1 MSTFAKV
8 LLATDLT
15 PQSDNLTECLFSL
28 CPDTETEVVL
38 AHVFDDDDDADPD
51 GSNYKKVNSR
61 LEGYKNDLEQAGYEE
76 VTIVTPVGDEPFEAI
91 CDAGEEH
98 EADLLM
104 VASHGKGFLKSTL
117 MGSTTFDLARAT
129 TLPLFI
135 SKEDNKD
142 ASKLL
147 DTILIPTDFS
157 QKSLDCLNVV
167 RGLREYIGNV
177 IFIHVIERYRSKEEY
192 KEKYGNAR
200 LFLQELVDELKIFG
214 IKADYDKPMLIE
226 KELGDGITK
235 IQTGK
240 YKVEFSTSDIISL
253 DAGMYVFDLRYT
265 IGSTPSIPLSGYIV
279 VADSVFTNN
288 QGE

>member
-76 VTIVTPVGDEPFEAI
+76 VTVVTPVGDEPFEAI

-104 VASHGKGFLKSTL
+104 VASHGKGFLKSTI

-177 IFIHVIERYRSKEEY
+177 IFVHVIERYRSKEEY
-192 KEKYGNAR
+192 KEKYGNAK

-214 IKADYDKPMLIE
+214 IKADYHIGRGAASKENVHVSRQEHASLIIIA
-226 KELGDGITK
+226 K
-235 IQTGK
+235 TG
-240 YKVEFSTSDIISL
+240 
-253 DAGMYVFDLRYT
+253 AGLVKGLVM
-265 IGSTPSIPLSGYIV
+265 GSTAQNV
-279 VADSVFTNN
+279 VLNSTCGILLLPAEDALDD
-288 QGE
+288 

>member
-1 MSTFAKV
+1 M
-8 LLATDLT
+8 
-15 PQSDNLTECLFSL
+15 
-28 CPDTETEVVL
+28 
-38 AHVFDDDDDADPD
+38 
-51 GSNYKKVNSR
+51 
-61 LEGYKNDLEQAGYEE
+61 EQAGYEE
-76 VTIVTPVGDEPFEAI
+76 VTVVTPVGDEPFEAI

-177 IFIHVIERYRSKEEY
+177 IFVHVIERYRSKEEY

-214 IKADYDKPMLIE
+214 IKADYHIGRGAASKEIVHVSRQEHASLIIIA
-226 KELGDGITK
+226 K
-235 IQTGK
+235 TG
-240 YKVEFSTSDIISL
+240 
-253 DAGMYVFDLRYT
+253 AGLVKGLVM
-265 IGSTPSIPLSGYIV
+265 GSTAQNV
-279 VADSVFTNN
+279 VLNSTCGILLLPAEDALDD
-288 QGE
+288 

>member
-51 GSNYKKVNSR
+51 GSNFKKVNSR

-76 VTIVTPVGDEPFEAI
+76 VSVITPVGDEPFEAI

-135 SKEDNKD
+135 SKDGGAD

-157 QKSLDCLNVV
+157 KKSLAALNVV
-167 RGLREYIGNV
+167 RGLREFVGNV
-177 IFIHVIERYRSKEEY
+177 IFIHVIERFRSKEDY

-200 LFLQELVDELKIFG
+200 MFLQELVDELKIFG
-214 IKADYDKPMLIE
+214 IDADFRISRGAASKEIVHLARQEHANLIIVS
-226 KELGDGITK
+226 K
-235 IQTGK
+235 TG
-240 YKVEFSTSDIISL
+240 
-253 DAGMYVFDLRYT
+253 AGLVKGLVM
-265 IGSTPSIPLSGYIV
+265 GSTAQNV
-279 VADSVFTNN
+279 VLNSTCGILLLPADDAS
-288 QGE
+288 ED

>member
-61 LEGYKNDLEQAGYEE
+61 LDGYKNDLEQAGYEE
-76 VTIVTPVGDEPFEAI
+76 VTIITPVGEETFEAI
-91 CDAGEEH
+91 CDAGEEYDV
-98 EADLLM
+98 DLLM
-104 VASHGKGFLKSTL
+104 TASHGKGFLKSTI

-129 TLPLFI
+129 SLPLFI
-135 SKEDNKD
+135 RKDDGAD

-157 QKSLDCLNVV
+157 KKSLAALNVV
-167 RGLREYIGNV
+167 RGLREYVGNV
-177 IFIHVIERYRSKEEY
+177 IFVHVIERYRSKEDY

-200 LFLQELVDELKIFG
+200 LFLQELVDELEIFG
-214 IKADYDKPMLIE
+214 IKADYRISRGAASKEIVHLSRQEHAKLI
-226 KELGDGITK
+226 
-235 IQTGK
+235 
-240 YKVEFSTSDIISL
+240 IISKTGSGL
-253 DAGMYVFDLRYT
+253 VKGLVM
-265 IGSTPSIPLSGYIV
+265 GSTAQNVILNATCGILLLP
-279 VADSVFTNN
+279 ADDAADD
-288 QGE
+288 

>member
-76 VTIVTPVGDEPFEAI
+76 VTVVTPVGDEPFEAI

-104 VASHGKGFLKSTL
+104 VASHGKGFLKSTI

-177 IFIHVIERYRSKEEY
+177 IFVHVIERYRSKEEY

-214 IKADYDKPMLIE
+214 IKADYRIGRGAASKEIVHVSRQEHASLIIIA
-226 KELGDGITK
+226 K
-235 IQTGK
+235 TG
-240 YKVEFSTSDIISL
+240 
-253 DAGMYVFDLRYT
+253 AGLVKGLVM
-265 IGSTPSIPLSGYIV
+265 GSTAQNV
-279 VADSVFTNN
+279 VLNSTCGILLLPAEDALDD
-288 QGE
+288 

>member
-51 GSNYKKVNSR
+51 GSNFKKVNSR
-61 LEGYKNDLEQAGYEE
+61 LEGYKNDIEQAGYEE
-76 VTIVTPVGDEPFEAI
+76 VSVITPVGDEPFEAI

-135 SKEDNKD
+135 SKDGGAD

-157 QKSLDCLNVV
+157 KKSLAALNVV
-167 RGLREYIGNV
+167 RGLREFVGNV
-177 IFIHVIERYRSKEEY
+177 IFIHVIERFRSKEDY

-200 LFLQELVDELKIFG
+200 MFLQELVDELKIFG
-214 IKADYDKPMLIE
+214 IDADFRISRGAASKEIVHLARQEHANLI
-226 KELGDGITK
+226 
-235 IQTGK
+235 
-240 YKVEFSTSDIISL
+240 IISKTG
-253 DAGMYVFDLRYT
+253 AGLVKGLVM
-265 IGSTPSIPLSGYIV
+265 GSTAQNV
-279 VADSVFTNN
+279 VLNSTCGILLLPADDAADD
-288 QGE
+288 

>member
-76 VTIVTPVGDEPFEAI
+76 VTVVTPVGDEPFEAI

-135 SKEDNKD
+135 SKEDGKD

-192 KEKYGNAR
+192 KEKFANAR
-200 LFLQELVDELKIFG
+200 LFLQELVDELEIFG
-214 IKADYDKPMLIE
+214 IKADYRIGRGAASKEIVHVARQEHASLIIIA
-226 KELGDGITK
+226 K
-235 IQTGK
+235 TG
-240 YKVEFSTSDIISL
+240 
-253 DAGMYVFDLRYT
+253 AGLVKGLVM
-265 IGSTPSIPLSGYIV
+265 GSTAQNV
-279 VADSVFTNN
+279 VLNSTCGILLLPAEDALDD
-288 QGE
+288 

>member
-51 GSNYKKVNSR
+51 GSNFKKVNSR
-61 LEGYKNDLEQAGYEE
+61 LEGYKNDIEQAGYEE
-76 VTIVTPVGDEPFEAI
+76 VSVITPVGDEPFEAI

-135 SKEDNKD
+135 SKDDGAD

-157 QKSLDCLNVV
+157 KKSLAALNVV
-167 RGLREYIGNV
+167 RGLREFVGNV
-177 IFIHVIERYRSKEEY
+177 IFIHVIERFRSKEDY

-200 LFLQELVDELKIFG
+200 MFLQELVDELKIFG
-214 IKADYDKPMLIE
+214 IDADFRISRGAASKEIVHLARQEHANLI
-226 KELGDGITK
+226 
-235 IQTGK
+235 
-240 YKVEFSTSDIISL
+240 IISKTG
-253 DAGMYVFDLRYT
+253 AGLVKGLVM
-265 IGSTPSIPLSGYIV
+265 GSTAQNV
-279 VADSVFTNN
+279 VLNSTCGILLLPADDAS
-288 QGE
+288 ED

>member
-76 VTIVTPVGDEPFEAI
+76 VTVVTPVGDEPFEAI

-104 VASHGKGFLKSTL
+104 VASHGKGFLKSTI

-177 IFIHVIERYRSKEEY
+177 IFVHVIERYRSKEEY

-214 IKADYDKPMLIE
+214 IKADYHIGRGAASKEIVHVSRQEHASLIIIA
-226 KELGDGITK
+226 K
-235 IQTGK
+235 TG
-240 YKVEFSTSDIISL
+240 
-253 DAGMYVFDLRYT
+253 AGLVKGLVM
-265 IGSTPSIPLSGYIV
+265 GSTAQNV
-279 VADSVFTNN
+279 VLNSTCGILLLPAEDALDD
-288 QGE
+288 

>member
-51 GSNYKKVNSR
+51 GSNFKKVNSR
-61 LEGYKNDLEQAGYEE
+61 LEGYKNDIEQAGYEE
-76 VTIVTPVGDEPFEAI
+76 VSVITPVGDEPFEAI

-135 SKEDNKD
+135 SKDDGAD

-157 QKSLDCLNVV
+157 KKSLAALNVV
-167 RGLREYIGNV
+167 RGLREYVGNV
-177 IFIHVIERYRSKEEY
+177 IFIHVIERFRSKEDY

-200 LFLQELVDELKIFG
+200 MFLQELVDELKIFG
-214 IKADYDKPMLIE
+214 IDADFRISRGAASKEIVHLARQEHANLI
-226 KELGDGITK
+226 
-235 IQTGK
+235 
-240 YKVEFSTSDIISL
+240 IISKTG
-253 DAGMYVFDLRYT
+253 AGLVKGLVM
-265 IGSTPSIPLSGYIV
+265 GSTAQNV
-279 VADSVFTNN
+279 VLNSTCGILLLPADDAS
-288 QGE
+288 ED

>member
-76 VTIVTPVGDEPFEAI
+76 VTVVTPVGDEPFEAI

-177 IFIHVIERYRSKEEY
+177 IFVHVIERYRSKEEY

-214 IKADYDKPMLIE
+214 IKADYHIGRGAASKEIVHVSRQEHASLIIIA
-226 KELGDGITK
+226 K
-235 IQTGK
+235 TG
-240 YKVEFSTSDIISL
+240 
-253 DAGMYVFDLRYT
+253 AGLVKGLVM
-265 IGSTPSIPLSGYIV
+265 GSTAQNV
-279 VADSVFTNN
+279 VLNSTCGILLLPAEYALDD
-288 QGE
+288 

>member
-51 GSNYKKVNSR
+51 GSNFKKVNSR
-61 LEGYKNDLEQAGYEE
+61 LEGYKNELEQADYEE
-76 VTIVTPVGDEPFEAI
+76 VTVVTPVGDEPFEAI
-91 CDAGEEH
+91 CDAGEEQ

-135 SKEDNKD
+135 SKDDGKD

-157 QKSLDCLNVV
+157 KKSLDCLNVV
-167 RGLREYIGNV
+167 RGLREYVGNV
-177 IFIHVIERYRSKEEY
+177 IFLHVIERYRSKEDY
-192 KEKYGNAR
+192 KEKYGNAK

-214 IKADYDKPMLIE
+214 IKADYHIGRGAASKEIVHVARQEHASLIIIA
-226 KELGDGITK
+226 K
-235 IQTGK
+235 TG
-240 YKVEFSTSDIISL
+240 
-253 DAGMYVFDLRYT
+253 AGLVKGLVM
-265 IGSTPSIPLSGYIV
+265 GSTAQNVVLNSTCGILLLPAEDPL
-279 VADSVFTNN
+279 DD
-288 QGE
+288 

>member
-177 IFIHVIERYRSKEEY
+177 IFIHVIERYRSKEDY
-192 KEKYGNAR
+192 KEKYGNAK

-214 IKADYDKPMLIE
+214 IKADYRIGRGAASKEIVHVSRQEHASLIIIA
-226 KELGDGITK
+226 K
-235 IQTGK
+235 TG
-240 YKVEFSTSDIISL
+240 
-253 DAGMYVFDLRYT
+253 AGLVKGLVM
-265 IGSTPSIPLSGYIV
+265 GSTAQNV
-279 VADSVFTNN
+279 VLNSTCGILLLPAEDALDD
-288 QGE
+288 

>member
-214 IKADYDKPMLIE
+214 IKADYHIGRGAASKEIVHVSRQEHASLIIIA
-226 KELGDGITK
+226 K
-235 IQTGK
+235 TG
-240 YKVEFSTSDIISL
+240 
-253 DAGMYVFDLRYT
+253 AGLVKGLVM
-265 IGSTPSIPLSGYIV
+265 GSTAQNV
-279 VADSVFTNN
+279 VLNSTCGILLLPAEDALDD
-288 QGE
+288 

>member
-135 SKEDNKD
+135 SKEDNQD

-214 IKADYDKPMLIE
+214 IKADYRIGRGAASKEIVHVSRQEHASLIIIA
-226 KELGDGITK
+226 K
-235 IQTGK
+235 TG
-240 YKVEFSTSDIISL
+240 
-253 DAGMYVFDLRYT
+253 AGLVKGLVM
-265 IGSTPSIPLSGYIV
+265 GSTAQNV
-279 VADSVFTNN
+279 VLNSTCGILLLPAEDALDD
-288 QGE
+288 

>member
-76 VTIVTPVGDEPFEAI
+76 VTVVTPVGDEPFEAI

-177 IFIHVIERYRSKEEY
+177 IFVHVIERYRSKEEY

-214 IKADYDKPMLIE
+214 IKADYRIGRGAASKEIVHVSRQEHASLIIIA
-226 KELGDGITK
+226 K
-235 IQTGK
+235 TG
-240 YKVEFSTSDIISL
+240 
-253 DAGMYVFDLRYT
+253 AGLVKGLVM
-265 IGSTPSIPLSGYIV
+265 GSTAQNV
-279 VADSVFTNN
+279 VLNSTCGILLLPAEDALDD
-288 QGE
+288 

>member
-76 VTIVTPVGDEPFEAI
+76 VTIVTPIGDEPFEAI

-214 IKADYDKPMLIE
+214 IKADYRIGRGAASKEIVHVSRQEHASLIIIA
-226 KELGDGITK
+226 K
-235 IQTGK
+235 TG
-240 YKVEFSTSDIISL
+240 
-253 DAGMYVFDLRYT
+253 AGLVKGLVM
-265 IGSTPSIPLSGYIV
+265 GSTAQNV
-279 VADSVFTNN
+279 VLNSTCGILLLPAEDALDD
-288 QGE
+288 

>member
-214 IKADYDKPMLIE
+214 IKADYRIGRGAASKEIVHVSRQEHASLIIIA
-226 KELGDGITK
+226 K
-235 IQTGK
+235 TG
-240 YKVEFSTSDIISL
+240 
-253 DAGMYVFDLRYT
+253 AGLVKGLVM
-265 IGSTPSIPLSGYIV
+265 GSTAQNV
-279 VADSVFTNN
+279 VLNSTCGILLLPAEDALDD
-288 QGE
+288 

>member
-76 VTIVTPVGDEPFEAI
+76 VTVVTPVGDEPFEAI
-91 CDAGEEH
+91 CDTGEEH

-104 VASHGKGFLKSTL
+104 VASHGKGFLKSTI

-177 IFIHVIERYRSKEEY
+177 IFVHVIERYRSKEEY
-192 KEKYGNAR
+192 KEKYGNAK

-214 IKADYDKPMLIE
+214 IKADYHIGRGAASKEIVHVSRQEHASLIIIA
-226 KELGDGITK
+226 K
-235 IQTGK
+235 TG
-240 YKVEFSTSDIISL
+240 
-253 DAGMYVFDLRYT
+253 AGLVKGLVM
-265 IGSTPSIPLSGYIV
+265 GSTAQNV
-279 VADSVFTNN
+279 VLNSTCGILLLPAEDALDD
-288 QGE
+288 

>member
-192 KEKYGNAR
+192 KERYGNAR

-214 IKADYDKPMLIE
+214 IKADYRIGRGAASKEIVHVSRQEHASLIIIA
-226 KELGDGITK
+226 K
-235 IQTGK
+235 TG
-240 YKVEFSTSDIISL
+240 
-253 DAGMYVFDLRYT
+253 AGLVKGLVM
-265 IGSTPSIPLSGYIV
+265 GSTAQNV
-279 VADSVFTNN
+279 VLNSTCGILLLPAEDALDD
-288 QGE
+288 

>member
-51 GSNYKKVNSR
+51 GSNFKKVNSR
-61 LEGYKNDLEQAGYEE
+61 LEGYKNDIEQAGYEE
-76 VTIVTPVGDEPFEAI
+76 VSVITPVGDEPFEAI

-135 SKEDNKD
+135 SKDDGAD

-157 QKSLDCLNVV
+157 KKSLAALNVV
-167 RGLREYIGNV
+167 RGLREYVGNV
-177 IFIHVIERYRSKEEY
+177 IFIHVIERFRSKEDY

-200 LFLQELVDELKIFG
+200 MFLQELVDELKIFG
-214 IKADYDKPMLIE
+214 IDADFRISRGAASKEIVHLARQEHANLI
-226 KELGDGITK
+226 
-235 IQTGK
+235 
-240 YKVEFSTSDIISL
+240 IISKTG
-253 DAGMYVFDLRYT
+253 AGLVKGLVM
-265 IGSTPSIPLSGYIV
+265 GSTAQNV
-279 VADSVFTNN
+279 VLNSTCGILLLPADDAS
-288 QGE
+288 EDWLLKI

>member
-1 MSTFAKV
+1 MSTFAKA

-214 IKADYDKPMLIE
+214 IKADYRIGRGAASKEIVHVSRQEHASLIIIA
-226 KELGDGITK
+226 K
-235 IQTGK
+235 TG
-240 YKVEFSTSDIISL
+240 
-253 DAGMYVFDLRYT
+253 AGLVKGLVM
-265 IGSTPSIPLSGYIV
+265 GSTAQNV
-279 VADSVFTNN
+279 VLNSTCGILLLPAEDALDD
-288 QGE
+288 

>member
-76 VTIVTPVGDEPFEAI
+76 VKLITPVGDEPFEAI

-135 SKEDNKD
+135 SKDDGVD

-157 QKSLDCLNVV
+157 KKSLAALNVV
-167 RGLREYIGNV
+167 RGLREFVGNV
-177 IFIHVIERYRSKEEY
+177 IFVHVIERFRSKEDRY
-192 KEKYGNAR
+192 NLCLFLTFAVFLAALPATTISKITSR
-200 LFLQELVDELKIFG
+200 LFLCISRTISLNSRTAPPGVLSE
-214 IKADYDKPMLIE
+214 E
-226 KELGDGITK
+226 KEAFGAK
-235 IQTGK
+235 K
-240 YKVEFSTSDIISL
+240 
-253 DAGMYVFDLRYT
+253 
-265 IGSTPSIPLSGYIV
+265 PIV
-279 VADSVFTNN
+279 LYP
-288 QGE
+288 Q

>member
-76 VTIVTPVGDEPFEAI
+76 VTVVTPVGDEPFEAI

-167 RGLREYIGNV
+167 RGLREYIGTV
-177 IFIHVIERYRSKEEY
+177 IFVHVIERYRSKEEY

-214 IKADYDKPMLIE
+214 IKADYHIGRGAASKEIVHVSRQEHASLIIIA
-226 KELGDGITK
+226 K
-235 IQTGK
+235 TG
-240 YKVEFSTSDIISL
+240 
-253 DAGMYVFDLRYT
+253 AGLVKGLVM
-265 IGSTPSIPLSGYIV
+265 GSTAQNV
-279 VADSVFTNN
+279 VLNSTCGILLLPAEDALDD
-288 QGE
+288 

>member
-76 VTIVTPVGDEPFEAI
+76 VTVVTPVGDEPFEAI

-177 IFIHVIERYRSKEEY
+177 IFVHVIERYRSKEEY

-214 IKADYDKPMLIE
+214 IKADYHIGRGAASKEIVHVSRQEHASLIIIA
-226 KELGDGITK
+226 K
-235 IQTGK
+235 TG
-240 YKVEFSTSDIISL
+240 
-253 DAGMYVFDLRYT
+253 AGLVKGLVM
-265 IGSTPSIPLSGYIV
+265 GSTAQNV
-279 VADSVFTNN
+279 VLNSTCGILLLPAEDALDD
-288 QGE
+288 

>member
-104 VASHGKGFLKSTL
+104 VASHGKGFLKSTI

-177 IFIHVIERYRSKEEY
+177 IFVHVIERYRSKEEY

-214 IKADYDKPMLIE
+214 IKADYRIGRGAASKEIVHASRQEHASLIIIA
-226 KELGDGITK
+226 K
-235 IQTGK
+235 TG
-240 YKVEFSTSDIISL
+240 
-253 DAGMYVFDLRYT
+253 AGLVKGLVM
-265 IGSTPSIPLSGYIV
+265 GSTAQNV
-279 VADSVFTNN
+279 VLNSTCGILLLPAEDALDD
-288 QGE
+288 

>member
-61 LEGYKNDLEQAGYEE
+61 LEGYKNGLEQAGYEE

-177 IFIHVIERYRSKEEY
+177 IFVHVIERYRSKEEY

-214 IKADYDKPMLIE
+214 IKADYRIGRGAASKEIVHVSRQEHASLIIIA
-226 KELGDGITK
+226 K
-235 IQTGK
+235 TG
-240 YKVEFSTSDIISL
+240 
-253 DAGMYVFDLRYT
+253 AGLVKGLVM
-265 IGSTPSIPLSGYIV
+265 GSTAQNV
-279 VADSVFTNN
+279 VLNSTCGILLLPAEDALDD
-288 QGE
+288 

>member
-61 LEGYKNDLEQAGYEE
+61 LEGYKNDFEQAGYEE

-214 IKADYDKPMLIE
+214 IKADYRIGRGAASKEIVHVSRQEHASLIIIA
-226 KELGDGITK
+226 K
-235 IQTGK
+235 TG
-240 YKVEFSTSDIISL
+240 
-253 DAGMYVFDLRYT
+253 AGLVKGLVM
-265 IGSTPSIPLSGYIV
+265 GSTAQNV
-279 VADSVFTNN
+279 VLNSTCGILLLPAEDALDD
-288 QGE
+288 

>member
-1 MSTFAKV
+1 MSTFAKF

-214 IKADYDKPMLIE
+214 IKADYRIGRGAASKEIVHVSRQEHASLIIIA
-226 KELGDGITK
+226 K
-235 IQTGK
+235 TG
-240 YKVEFSTSDIISL
+240 
-253 DAGMYVFDLRYT
+253 AGLVKGLVM
-265 IGSTPSIPLSGYIV
+265 GSTAQNV
-279 VADSVFTNN
+279 VLNSTCGILLLPAEDALDD
-288 QGE
+288 